1 MKDQPAHSGPPSKS
15 GRRPG
20 AARMREEA
28 PRMHACATA
37 FEAERCNRRRN
48 RAVALLW
55 QGAAGTQRTGGRRG
69 GAGGGGAGGEWGR
82 SGKESISAPRWMTFV
97 SFTRETPSRRRSCC
111 CLVAHVGVGRGA
123 GLGDDRENLLQH
135 AGGSL
140 LRHEN
145 LPLFSLDGITKKTKQ
160 MRSTRQG
167 AYTNRELRV

>member
-1 MKDQPAHSGPPSKS
+1 
-15 GRRPG
+15 
-20 AARMREEA
+20 
-28 PRMHACATA
+28 MHACATA
-37 FEAERCNRRRN
+37 FEAERCNGRRSRL
-48 RAVALLW
+48 RLLLLW
-55 QGAAGTQRTGGRRG
+55 QGGGGNTENGAEARRRRGRRCG
-69 GAGGGGAGGEWGR
+69 RREGTEWKG
-82 SGKESISAPRWMTFV
+82 ISAPRGMTFV

-160 MRSTRQG
+160 MRSTQKVSN
-167 AYTNRELRV
+167 TNRELRV